1 MTEEKDIGTVGIV
14 RTCKTPLPSTPVP
27 SQVWT
32 KTPAFGWIETNQF
45 EFVLILKIA
54 TMNLYNTNSI
64 PLGLIYLQ
72 LNYWKLTYKESENY
86 EGSGDASKMIK
97 NPD

>member
-1 MTEEKDIGTVGIV
+1 
-14 RTCKTPLPSTPVP
+14 
-27 SQVWT
+27 
-32 KTPAFGWIETNQF
+32 
-45 EFVLILKIA
+45 
-54 TMNLYNTNSI
+54 MNLYNTNSI

-97 NPD
+97 NPIKKKSRLNINTGFYNWYPILI

>member
-1 MTEEKDIGTVGIV
+1 
-14 RTCKTPLPSTPVP
+14 
-27 SQVWT
+27 
-32 KTPAFGWIETNQF
+32 
-45 EFVLILKIA
+45 
-54 TMNLYNTNSI
+54 MNLHNTNNI

-97 NPD
+97 NPDY